1 VLADLLDLVLPR
13 LCAGCGT
20 PGLTL
25 CPGCACHLAAPRRH
39 RPEPCPDGLPP
50 LVTAGAY
57 AGPVRAA
64 LLAHKEDARLGL
76 TRPLGMALAR
86 AVVQLGEAAVL
97 VPVPSARRAVR
108 ERGHDHARRLAAVAA
123 RSAGL
128 RSRPLLV
135 QARRTADQ
143 SGLDVAQRA
152 ANLQGALRAR
162 ARLDGLPVVVV
173 DDVVTSG
180 ATLAEATRALRE
192 AGADV
197 RGCAVVAATARVRP
211 PPAGAPAPPDRAV
224 PLSRTAGAG

>member
-1 VLADLLDLVLPR
+1 
-13 LCAGCGT
+13 
-20 PGLTL
+20 
-25 CPGCACHLAAPRRH
+25 
-39 RPEPCPDGLPP
+39 
-50 LVTAGAY
+50 
-57 AGPVRAA
+57 
-64 LLAHKEDARLGL
+64 
-76 TRPLGMALAR
+76 
-86 AVVQLGEAAVL
+86 
-97 VPVPSARRAVR
+97 VPSARRAVR

-211 PPAGAPAPPDRAV
+211 PLAGAPAPPDRAV